1 MKTYKYYVHGKP
13 KTFDLTTLTDDEIEK
28 FKNMDNTERLRFIEL
43 HHLEN
48 KPLWDTV
55 DIKTSTKLTDEG
67 LTNEKNYKKYYDLYK
82 NQNIKNKLEQMKEDG
97 KTGEVNEKD
106 LKEAFS
112 DEDYKDINDK
122 VKKGYKDYDSLI
134 NYYANKIETLN
145 VDSIDTLKAKEIQN
159 LEAKNIA
166 KINISGLNK
175 LVDDYTTVKEGTDED
190 KEEISK
196 SKELVDKL
204 KEETKKVFPTIT
216 KEEIKEII
224 KDNDL
229 LNAFIEELNEKI
241 KIANKVNDNTEVLKA
256 LTDLKN
262 KTISKDEFT
271 KILKDNIKDEE
282 MVKQILSDVGEL
294 KGMLEDVKKDNEE
307 FKGTI
312 INVNKAIDEVNNK
325 LKDMN
330 KKGLSYDDMLKT
342 ILLPL
347 DDFIDNYGYNEKTK
361 VRNYTKYKDNTKIDF
376 PPYKTEEAIDSQDK
390 QFENIMK
397 NLDKYITIIKNYDN
411 LPVPSG
417 DTNRINQT
425 VREGN
430 KFIKY
435 AYNVLSKFDE
445 FNNYGKGEESDGC
458 GGKFLNR
465 FKDFEPEIK
474 RVEEV
479 NKKQEDKINT
489 LINEVKEL
497 KEMIKNKVIKEEIKT
512 ESKTEE
518 SKHVKPNEP
527 FKFLN
532 DISKPKNLKPT
543 ETKIYKPEDFEDS
556 EHKDLK
562 DILRRR
568 REDIEP
574 DETEE
579 EEDED
584 WGEGIKHSKVIKFKE
599 LLKLLK

>member
-67 LTNEKNYKKYYDLYK
+67 LNNEKNYKKYYDLYK

-97 KTGEVNEKD
+97 KTGDVNEND
-106 LKEAFS
+106 LKNVFS
-112 DEDYKDINDK
+112 DEDYRDIKDK

-175 LVDDYTTVKEGTDED
+175 LVDEYTTVKEGTDED
-190 KEEISK
+190 KKEISK

-224 KDNDL
+224 KDNEL

-241 KIANKVNDNTEVLKA
+241 KIASEVNDNTEVLKA
-256 LTDLKN
+256 LKDLKD
-262 KTISKDEFT
+262 KTITKDEFT
-271 KILKDNIKDEE
+271 KILKENIKDEE

-325 LKDMN
+325 LKDMD

-342 ILLPL
+342 ILIPL

-361 VRNYTKYKDNTKIDF
+361 SRVYTKYKDNTKIDF
-376 PPYKTEEAIDSQDK
+376 PPYKTQEAIDSQDK
-390 QFENIMK
+390 QFENIMN
-397 NLDKYITIIKNYDN
+397 NLDKYITIIKNYNN
-411 LPVPSG
+411 LPEPTS

-430 KFIKY
+430 RFITY
-435 AYNVLSKFDE
+435 AHDVLSKFDE
-445 FNNYGKGEESDGC
+445 FNNYGKGEEC
-458 GGKFLNR
+458 GKFLNR
-465 FKDFEPEIK
+465 FKDYQPEI
-474 RVEEV
+474 
-479 NKKQEDKINT
+479 DKIKND
-489 LINEVKEL
+489 LNMLKDSVKGLNEN
-497 KEMIKNKVIKEEIKT
+497 MIKLNEKF
-512 ESKTEE
+512 ESKAIKQPEQKDE
-518 SKHVKPNEP
+518 RPVKPG
-527 FKFLN
+527 FLN

-543 ETKIYKPEDFEDS
+543 ETKIYEPEE

-574 DETEE
+574 DETEDLE
-579 EEDED
+579 GSDDED

-599 LLKLLK
+599 LLKMLK

>member
-1 MKTYKYYVHGKP
+1 MKAYKYYVHGKP
-13 KTFDLTTLTDDEIEK
+13 KTFDLTALTDDEIEK
-28 FKNMDNTERLRFIEL
+28 FKNMDNTERLKFIEL

-82 NQNIKNKLEQMKEDG
+82 NQNIKNKLEEMKENG
-97 KTGEVNEKD
+97 KTGEVDEKD
-106 LKEAFS
+106 LKDAFS

-175 LVDDYTTVKEGTDED
+175 LVDDYATVKEGTDKD

-241 KIANKVNDNTEVLKA
+241 KIASEVNDNAEVLKA

-312 INVNKAIDEVNNK
+312 INVNKVIDEVNNK
-325 LKDMN
+325 LKDMD

-342 ILLPL
+342 ILIPL

-512 ESKTEE
+512 EPKDEE
-518 SKHVKPNEP
+518 SKPNEP
-527 FKFLN
+527 FRFLN

-579 EEDED
+579 EDDED

-599 LLKLLK
+599 LLKMLK

>member
-1 MKTYKYYVHGKP
+1 MKAYKYYVHGKP
-13 KTFDLTTLTDDEIEK
+13 KTFDLTVLTDDEIEK

-82 NQNIKNKLEQMKEDG
+82 NQNIKNKLEQMKKDG
-97 KTGEVNEKD
+97 KTGEVNEND
-106 LKEAFS
+106 LKNAFS
-112 DEDYKDINDK
+112 DEDYKDVDDK

-229 LNAFIEELNEKI
+229 LNAFIEELNDKI

-271 KILKDNIKDEE
+271 KILKDNVKDEE
-282 MVKQILSDVGEL
+282 MVKQILKDVGEL
-294 KGMLEDVKKDNEE
+294 KGMLEDVKKDIVNANA
-307 FKGTI
+307 FLN
-312 INVNKAIDEVNNK
+312 NVEKVEMKVKEID
-325 LKDMN
+325 LKQ
-330 KKGLSYDDMLKT
+330 L
-342 ILLPL
+342 
-347 DDFIDNYGYNEKTK
+347 
-361 VRNYTKYKDNTKIDF
+361 
-376 PPYKTEEAIDSQDK
+376 
-390 QFENIMK
+390 
-397 NLDKYITIIKNYDN
+397 LDKYVKPLVESFVRDFNVKSEVGQSKLKAEEQKELDELKETLEDIKDNSIYELYDYLYSKLIIPDKKNYKYIELKDN
-411 LPVPSG
+411 LRVLG
-417 DTNRINQT
+417 DLFTKIKTEYNIK
-425 VREGN
+425 G
-430 KFIKY
+430 KF
-435 AYNVLSKFDE
+435 ADVLGKE
-445 FNNYGKGEESDGC
+445 EGKGESSYEAMGQSPC

-465 FKDFEPEIK
+465 FKDYEPDIK
-474 RVEEV
+474 RLERM
-479 NKKQEDKINT
+479 
-489 LINEVKEL
+489 INEKHTELKDELKDDIKNIYLELKEL
-497 KEMIKNKVIKEEIKT
+497 KQIKT
-512 ESKTEE
+512 EPKNERVSEQKDF
-518 SKHVKPNEP
+518 KPS
-527 FKFLN
+527 FLN

-543 ETKIYKPEDFEDS
+543 ETKIYEPEE

-574 DETEE
+574 DETD
-579 EEDED
+579 EDDDID

-599 LLKLLK
+599 LLKMLK

>member
-1 MKTYKYYVHGKP
+1 MKAYKYYVHGKP

-82 NQNIKNKLEQMKEDG
+82 NQNIKNKLEQMKENG

-106 LKEAFS
+106 LKEVFS

-159 LEAKNIA
+159 LEAKNISR
-166 KINISGLNK
+166 INISGLNK

-241 KIANKVNDNTEVLKA
+241 KIANKVNDNKEVLKA
-256 LTDLKN
+256 LEDLKN

-282 MVKQILSDVGEL
+282 MVKQILSDVGVL

-325 LKDMN
+325 LKDMD

-342 ILLPL
+342 ILIPL

-361 VRNYTKYKDNTKIDF
+361 VRIYTKYKDNTKIDF

-445 FNNYGKGEESDGC
+445 FNNYGKGEEC
-458 GGKFLNR
+458 GKFLNR

-497 KEMIKNKVIKEEIKT
+497 KEMMKNKVIKEEIKT
-512 ESKTEE
+512 EPKDEE
-518 SKHVKPNEP
+518 SKPVKPNEP
-527 FKFLN
+527 FRFLN

-579 EEDED
+579 EDDED

>member
-82 NQNIKNKLEQMKEDG
+82 NQNIKNKLEQMKENG

-106 LKEAFS
+106 LKEVFS

-159 LEAKNIA
+159 LEAKNISR
-166 KINISGLNK
+166 INISGLNK

-241 KIANKVNDNTEVLKA
+241 KIANEVNDNKEVLKA
-256 LTDLKN
+256 LEDLKN

-282 MVKQILSDVGEL
+282 MVKQILSDVGVL

-325 LKDMN
+325 LKDMD

-342 ILLPL
+342 ILIPL

-361 VRNYTKYKDNTKIDF
+361 VRIYTKYKDNTKIDF

-445 FNNYGKGEESDGC
+445 FNNYGKGEEC
-458 GGKFLNR
+458 GKFLNR

-497 KEMIKNKVIKEEIKT
+497 KEMMKNKVIKEEIKT
-512 ESKTEE
+512 EPKDEE
-518 SKHVKPNEP
+518 SKPVKPNEP
-527 FKFLN
+527 FRFLN

-579 EEDED
+579 EDDED

>member
-1 MKTYKYYVHGKP
+1 MKAYKYYVHGKP

-97 KTGEVNEKD
+97 KTGEINEKD
-106 LKEAFS
+106 LKEVFS
-112 DEDYKDINDK
+112 DEDYRDIDDK

-175 LVDDYTTVKEGTDED
+175 LVDDYTTVKEGTEED
-190 KEEISK
+190 KEKISK

-325 LKDMN
+325 LKDMD

-342 ILLPL
+342 ILIPL

-361 VRNYTKYKDNTKIDF
+361 VRKYTKYKDNTKIDF

-390 QFENIMK
+390 QFENIMN
-397 NLDKYITIIKNYDN
+397 NLDKYITMIKNYDN
-411 LPVPSG
+411 LPEPSD
-417 DTNRINQT
+417 DTNRINQS

-445 FNNYGKGEESDGC
+445 FNNYGKGEEFESSEEDGC

-465 FKDFEPEIK
+465 FKDYQPEI
-474 RVEEV
+474 
-479 NKKQEDKINT
+479 DKIKND
-489 LINEVKEL
+489 LNMLKDSVKGLNEN
-497 KEMIKNKVIKEEIKT
+497 MIKLNEKF
-512 ESKTEE
+512 ESKAMKDEKVPE
-518 SKHVKPNEP
+518 SKPVKPNEP
-527 FKFLN
+527 FRFLN

-543 ETKIYKPEDFEDS
+543 ETKIYEPEE
-556 EHKDLK
+556 EHKYLK

-579 EEDED
+579 EDDED
-584 WGEGIKHSKVIKFKE
+584 WGEGITKNKVIKFKE
-599 LLKLLK
+599 LLKMLKS

>member
-13 KTFDLTTLTDDEIEK
+13 KTFDLTALTDDEIEK

-97 KTGEVNEKD
+97 KTGDVNEND
-106 LKEAFS
+106 LKNVFS
-112 DEDYKDINDK
+112 DEDYKDVNDK
-122 VKKGYKDYDSLI
+122 VKKGYKDIDSLI

-175 LVDDYTTVKEGTDED
+175 LVDEYATVKEGTDED
-190 KEEISK
+190 KKEISK

-241 KIANKVNDNTEVLKA
+241 KIASEVNDNTEVLKA
-256 LTDLKN
+256 LKDLKD
-262 KTISKDEFT
+262 KTITKDEFT
-271 KILKDNIKDEE
+271 KILKENIKDEE

-325 LKDMN
+325 LKDMD

-342 ILLPL
+342 ILIPL

-361 VRNYTKYKDNTKIDF
+361 SRVYTKYKDNTKIDF
-376 PPYKTEEAIDSQDK
+376 PPYKTQEAIDSQDK
-390 QFENIMK
+390 QFENIMN
-397 NLDKYITIIKNYDN
+397 NLDKYITIIKNYNN
-411 LPVPSG
+411 LPEPTS

-430 KFIKY
+430 RFITY
-435 AYNVLSKFDE
+435 AHDILSKFDE
-445 FNNYGKGEESDGC
+445 FNNYGKGEEC
-458 GGKFLNR
+458 GKFLNR
-465 FKDFEPEIK
+465 FKDYQPEI
-474 RVEEV
+474 
-479 NKKQEDKINT
+479 DKIKND
-489 LINEVKEL
+489 LNMLKDSVKGLNEN
-497 KEMIKNKVIKEEIKT
+497 MIKLNEKF
-512 ESKTEE
+512 ESKAIKQPEQKDE
-518 SKHVKPNEP
+518 RPVKPG
-527 FKFLN
+527 FLN

-543 ETKIYKPEDFEDS
+543 ETKIYEPEE

-574 DETEE
+574 DETEDLE
-579 EEDED
+579 GSDDED

-599 LLKLLK
+599 LLKMLK

>member
-13 KTFDLTTLTDDEIEK
+13 KTFDLTALTDDEIEK

-67 LTNEKNYKKYYDLYK
+67 LNNEKNYKKYYDLYK

-97 KTGEVNEKD
+97 KTGDVNEND
-106 LKEAFS
+106 LKNVFS
-112 DEDYKDINDK
+112 DEDYRDIKDK

-159 LEAKNIA
+159 LEAKNIT

-175 LVDDYTTVKEGTDED
+175 LVDDYITVKEGTEED

-224 KDNDL
+224 KDNEL

-262 KTISKDEFT
+262 KTITKDEFT

-325 LKDMN
+325 LKDMD

-342 ILLPL
+342 ILIPL

-361 VRNYTKYKDNTKIDF
+361 SRVYTKYKDNTKIDF
-376 PPYKTEEAIDSQDK
+376 PPYKTQEAIDSQDK
-390 QFENIMK
+390 QFENIMN
-397 NLDKYITIIKNYDN
+397 NLDKYITIIKNYNN
-411 LPVPSG
+411 LPEPTS

-430 KFIKY
+430 RFITY
-435 AYNVLSKFDE
+435 AHDILSKFDE
-445 FNNYGKGEESDGC
+445 FNNYGKGEEC
-458 GGKFLNR
+458 GKFLNR
-465 FKDFEPEIK
+465 FKDYQPEI
-474 RVEEV
+474 
-479 NKKQEDKINT
+479 DKIKND
-489 LINEVKEL
+489 LNMLKDSVKGLNEN
-497 KEMIKNKVIKEEIKT
+497 MIKLNEKF
-512 ESKTEE
+512 ESKAIKQPEQKDE
-518 SKHVKPNEP
+518 RPVKPG
-527 FKFLN
+527 FLN

-543 ETKIYKPEDFEDS
+543 ETKIYEPEE

-574 DETEE
+574 DETEDLE
-579 EEDED
+579 GSDDED

-599 LLKLLK
+599 LLKMLK